1 MSMSS
6 PDVVIVGAGVIGNS
20 IAYHLA
26 RMGQRVLVIERGDI
40 ATAPVASWASAG
52 GVRRQGRHPA
62 EALLASEAIARWP
75 ALSEE
80 LEADL
85 HYRQGG
91 NLLLA
96 ENDEEAAQLVDFVR
110 EQHTLGFHDVRLL
123 DHKATHEIASALNAH
138 ISASSYSPADGQAD
152 PPLTTRAFAA
162 AAQRHGATYWQHT
175 GVQHLRV
182 TRQRVTGVE
191 TDRGPVEAAQIVL
204 AAGVWSDELAAA
216 AGLFLPIKTLALQM
230 LLSTPAPT
238 HLLDPVLGTVGRALS
253 LKQLPNGAFFLGG
266 GWPGDPAPDRLACT
280 TRATSIEGNWQ
291 TACAIVPAVAQQKI
305 AQAWC
310 GLEAGSIDGIPF
322 IGPAPE
328 QFANLRLALAFCGH
342 GFAIAPAVGR
352 AVADQL
358 TGHAVP
364 ELDGLSP
371 ARIAGFSQEQIKAF
385 QSSIASDPLAG

>member
-110 EQHTLGFHDVRLL
+110 EQHTLGFHDVCLL

-138 ISASSYSPADGQAD
+138 ISASSYSPADACFCRRR
-152 PPLTTRAFAA
+152 TASR
-162 AAQRHGATYWQHT
+162 RN
-175 GVQHLRV
+175 
-182 TRQRVTGVE
+182 
-191 TDRGPVEAAQIVL
+191 IL
-204 AAGVWSDELAAA
+204 AAYRR
-216 AGLFLPIKTLALQM
+216 PT
-230 LLSTPAPT
+230 STCHP
-238 HLLDPVLGTVGRALS
+238 
-253 LKQLPNGAFFLGG
+253 
-266 GWPGDPAPDRLACT
+266 
-280 TRATSIEGNWQ
+280 ATS
-291 TACAIVPAVAQQKI
+291 
-305 AQAWC
+305 
-310 GLEAGSIDGIPF
+310 
-322 IGPAPE
+322 
-328 QFANLRLALAFCGH
+328 H
-342 GFAIAPAVGR
+342 GR
-352 AVADQL
+352 
-358 TGHAVP
+358 
-364 ELDGLSP
+364 
-371 ARIAGFSQEQIKAF
+371 
-385 QSSIASDPLAG
+385 